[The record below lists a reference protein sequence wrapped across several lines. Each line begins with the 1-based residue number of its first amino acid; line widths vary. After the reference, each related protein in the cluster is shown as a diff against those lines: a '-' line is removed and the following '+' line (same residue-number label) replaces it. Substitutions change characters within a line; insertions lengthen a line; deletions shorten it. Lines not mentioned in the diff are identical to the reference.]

1 MVNCKATDK
10 YTEKPHTNS
19 LLEVEFLR
27 EKEKLS
33 KCLRRR
39 KAPRT
44 STRKLILFLL
54 PT

>member
-1 MVNCKATDK
+1 MVNCKVTDK
-10 YTEKPHTNS
+10 YTEKPHQ
-19 LLEVEFLR
+19 LALEVEFLR

-54 PT
+54 PP